1 MFPNQ
6 TLSVGRAASIA
17 VALSLG
23 FNLAGCSMFHH
34 GNAAPTVAAPRAA
47 EAPAVATGEP
57 QTVTEALGDLPADSD
72 TTVIADTSNILKP
85 SAPRSYVV
93 KRGDTL
99 WGLANMFLRDPY
111 LWPEIWYVN
120 PQVRNPHLIYPGDT
134 LQLALGGDGRTA
146 LQLTRG
152 PAARLQPLLRS
163 TPISGDGPIATIPYD
178 VIRAFLSRPGIVSS
192 SDIKRA
198 PYVYA
203 IRDGHL
209 LAGANNDV
217 YVKKLTATGG
227 ERFNVMHI
235 DAPLRDPDGGGRLGN
250 MTIFAA
256 TAQVS
261 NAGDPATANITESA
275 REVVRGDILVSET
288 APDMR
293 SLVPH
298 APSAKVDG
306 HVIGVVNGVQLVG
319 QYQIV
324 ALNRGTNHGVDN
336 GSVLRVRE
344 ADVRVNDGCASIE
357 GRSTCHHWRSTP
369 VPNEIAG
376 SLLVFKTY
384 DRMSYAL
391 VVAEVSPI
399 HVGDRIGN
407 Q

>member
-6 TLSVGRAASIA
+6 ILTVGRAASIA
-17 VALSLG
+17 AALC
-23 FNLAGCSMFHH
+23 LAGCSTFHR
-34 GNAAPTVAAPRAA
+34 GGAAPTLTPPRAS
-47 EAPAVATGEP
+47 EAPAAAAPEQ
-57 QTVTEALGDLPADSD
+57 QTVTEALGDLPPESD
-72 TTVIADTSNILKP
+72 TTVIADAGSNIKP

-134 LQLALGGDGRTA
+134 LQLAQGSDGRTA

-152 PAARLQPLLRS
+152 SAARLQPLLRS

-178 VIRAFLSRPGIVSS
+178 VIRAFLLRPGIVSS
-192 SDIKRA
+192 SDVKRA

-217 YVKKLTATGG
+217 YVKKLTATTG
-227 ERFNVMHI
+227 ERFNVMHV
-235 DAPLRDPDGGGRLGN
+235 DAPLRDPDGGGELGY
-250 MTIFAA
+250 MTIFAG

-261 NAGDPATANITESA
+261 RAGNPATANIADSA

-319 QYQIV
+319 QYQVV
-324 ALNRGTNHGVDN
+324 ALNRGTNHGVDS
-336 GSVLRVRE
+336 GTVLRVRE
-344 ADVRVNDGCASIE
+344 ADQRVADGCASIE
-357 GRSTCHHWRSTP
+357 GKSTCRHWRGTP
-369 VPNEIAG
+369 VPSESSG

-391 VVAEVSPI
+391 VVQEFSPI
-399 HVGDRIGN
+399 RVGDRIGN
-407 Q
+407 N